1 MAYVHSQWIAR
12 VALWTV
18 VGLAAVPSAALAQ
31 TAVQT
36 PTPPPPN
43 APATPSLDERREDR
57 GAGQPTS
64 MFGTYIRGG
73 ELLVYP
79 FAEHYRDSNF
89 EYKPS
94 EFGFAGEV
102 DHRGRYRASEAL
114 FFLAYG
120 LTDDLAVELEGAVVR
135 ASLEKAAADLSAVPA
150 RIAES
155 GIGDIEGQLRWRWK
169 RETSTG
175 PEAFSYF
182 EAVSPRNRDK
192 LLIGTPDWEL
202 KLGTGVVRGFRWGT
216 MTARAAVEYA
226 AGSSSRWDLG
236 EYAVEYLKRLS
247 PRWRVYAGLEGT
259 QDEVSFVGEAQWFVR
274 PSVFVKFN
282 SGVGLTSKATDWAP
296 EIGVVFS
303 FPRR

>member
-1 MAYVHSQWIAR
+1 MSHRHPRRMFLGTLGVVLAIAS
-12 VALWTV
+12 
-18 VGLAAVPSAALAQ
+18 GAAAQ
-31 TAVQT
+31 S
-36 PTPPPPN
+36 PTPPPRPPDPPYR
-43 APATPSLDERREDR
+43 ADR
-57 GAGQPTS
+57 GPGVATS

-79 FAEHYRDSNF
+79 FVEHDRDRNF

-114 FFLAYG
+114 FFVAYG
-120 LTDDLAVELEGAVVR
+120 LTDDLAIELEGAAVR
-135 ASLEKAAADLSAVPA
+135 ASLDKAASDRSAVPA

-155 GIGDIEGQLRWRWK
+155 GVGDIEGQLRWRWK
-169 RETSTG
+169 RETEAG

-192 LLIGTPDWEL
+192 LLIGTSAWEL
-202 KLGTGVVRGFRWGT
+202 KLGTGVSRGFDWGT
-216 MTARAAVEYA
+216 LTARAVEYTA
-226 AGSSSRWDLG
+226 ASSSRFDLG

-247 PRWRVYAGLEGT
+247 PRWRIYAGLEGT
-259 QDEVSFVGEAQWFVR
+259 QDEVSFVSEAQWFIR
-274 PSVFVKFN
+274 PNIFVKVN
-282 SGVGLTSKATDWAP
+282 SGIGLTSKATDWAP
-296 EIGVVFS
+296 EVGVVFA

>member
-1 MAYVHSQWIAR
+1 MSHRHQHPTFLGCLGIVLAIASN
-12 VALWTV
+12 
-18 VGLAAVPSAALAQ
+18 AAAQ
-31 TAVQT
+31 SSSPP
-36 PTPPPPN
+36 PTPADPPYR
-43 APATPSLDERREDR
+43 ADR
-57 GAGQPTS
+57 GPGVATS
-64 MFGTYIRGG
+64 MFGTYVRGG

-79 FAEHYRDSNF
+79 FVEHYRDRNF

-114 FFLAYG
+114 LFLAYG
-120 LTDDLAVELEGAVVR
+120 LTDDLAIELEAAAVR
-135 ASLEKAAADLSAVPA
+135 ASLDKAASDPSAVPA

-155 GIGDIEGQLRWRWK
+155 GVGDIEGQLRWRWK
-169 RETSTG
+169 RETASG

-192 LLIGTPDWEL
+192 LLIGTSAWEL
-202 KLGTGVVRGFRWGT
+202 KLGTGVSRGFDWGT
-216 MTARAAVEYA
+216 LTTRAAVEYTA
-226 AGSSSRWDLG
+226 ASSSRFDLG

-247 PRWRVYAGLEGT
+247 SRWRIYAGVEGT

-274 PSVFVKFN
+274 PNIFVKVN
-282 SGVGLTSKATDWAP
+282 SGIGLTSKATDWAP
-296 EIGVVFS
+296 EVGVVLA

>member
-1 MAYVHSQWIAR
+1 MAHVHSVWIIR
-12 VALWTV
+12 VSLALT
-18 VGLAAVPSAALAQ
+18 LMAIRSPDQAAGQTLPPAPPAA
-31 TAVQT
+31 TAVT
-36 PTPPPPN
+36 
-43 APATPSLDERREDR
+43 APSLDQRREDR
-57 GAGQPTS
+57 GPGQPTS

-79 FAEHYRDSNF
+79 FVEHYRDRNF

-94 EFGFAGEV
+94 EFGFAGDV

-120 LTDDLAVELEGAVVR
+120 LTDDLAVELEGAVIR
-135 ASLEKAAADLSAVPA
+135 ASLEKAAADRSEMPA

-155 GIGDIEGQLRWRWK
+155 GVGDIEGQIRWRWK
-169 RETSTG
+169 RETDTG

-192 LLIGTPDWEL
+192 LLIGTSDWEL
-202 KLGTGVVRGFRWGT
+202 KLGTGVVRGFGWGT
-216 MTARAAVEYA
+216 LTARAAVEYA
-226 AGSSSRWDLG
+226 AGSSSKFDLG

-247 PRWRVYAGLEGT
+247 PRWRIYAGVEGT

-274 PSVFVKFN
+274 PNLFVKFN

-296 EIGVVFS
+296 ELGVVFA

>member
-1 MAYVHSQWIAR
+1 MSHCPSCR
-12 VALWTV
+12 VCLAILVAVLAWTPRASAQAPSPPTT
-18 VGLAAVPSAALAQ
+18 AA
-31 TAVQT
+31 
-36 PTPPPPN
+36 
-43 APATPSLDERREDR
+43 PSLEERRDDR
-57 GAGQPTS
+57 GPGLPTS

-79 FAEHYRDSNF
+79 FVEHYRDRNF

-94 EFGFAGEV
+94 EFGFRGDV

-120 LTDDLAVELEGAVVR
+120 LTDDVAVELEGAVIR

-155 GIGDIEGQLRWRWK
+155 GVGDIEGQVRWRWK
-169 RETSTG
+169 RETDTG

-192 LLIGTPDWEL
+192 LLIGTADWEL

-216 MTARAAVEYA
+216 VTARAAVEYA
-226 AGSSSRWDLG
+226 AGSSSKFDIG

-247 PRWRVYAGLEGT
+247 PRWRVYAGLEGA

-274 PSVFVKFN
+274 PNVFVKLN

-296 EIGVVFS
+296 EIGVVFA